1 MDRFLWIFL
10 AGGLGCATRYA
21 IGLWAAERFG
31 PGFPVATLIVNLV
44 GCFLMGFIMALGMGL
59 ASFPATLR
67 LALTTG
73 FLGGLTTYSSFNFE
87 TTRLALD
94 GALASALVNF
104 GVTALGGL
112 LAGLGGLAL
121 GRMFV
126 PG

>member
-1 MDRFLWIFL
+1 MQRLLLVCLGGALGSGARYLVGVL
-10 AGGLGCATRYA
+10 AVRLFGLG
-21 IGLWAAERFG
+21 
-31 PGFPVATLIVNLV
+31 FPWGTLFVNLV
-44 GCFLMGFIMALGMGL
+44 GCFLMGLIMALGMGL
-59 ASFPATLR
+59 ASFPPTLR

-73 FLGGLTTYSSFNFE
+73 FLGGLMTYSSFNFE
-87 TTRLALD
+87 TTWLALD